1 MDLSK
6 FTNKS
11 RGSGSSAEEKNFL
24 KKNYY
29 RLKYWLLPPTTDR
42 RKERVQQYKDL
53 GLFITAVAAIA
64 IFEDKIKNFLEIET
78 DDLRKLSM
86 ESSL

>member
-6 FTNKS
+6 FTNKN
-11 RGSGSSAEEKNFL
+11 RGSNATQQESNFVKKNF
-24 KKNYY
+24 Y

-42 RKERVQQYKDL
+42 RKERIEQYKDL
-53 GLFITAVAAIA
+53 GLFIAAVAVIA
-64 IFEDKIKNFLEIET
+64 IFEDRIKNFLEIET

-86 ESSL
+86 ESSF